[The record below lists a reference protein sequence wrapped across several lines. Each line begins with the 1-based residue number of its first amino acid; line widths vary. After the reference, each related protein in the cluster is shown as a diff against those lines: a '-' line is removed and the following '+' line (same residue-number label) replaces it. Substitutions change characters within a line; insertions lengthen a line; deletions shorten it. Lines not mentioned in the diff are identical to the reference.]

1 MSSVAPGPPA
11 SVLMVDDHPAN
22 LLSLEALLEPVG
34 CQLVAA
40 RSGEEALRHVMQRE
54 FAVILMDA
62 QMPGLDG
69 FETTKLIKG
78 REASRHV
85 PIIFLTALDRE
96 EANVFRGYEHGA
108 VDYLVKPI
116 NPDILRSKVRV
127 FVELHSLRERVRA
140 QGAQLQSERIAL
152 AQAQA
157 AVRAREDVLAIVS
170 HDLGNPISAIDAL
183 SELVA
188 RRGFALNDPQLNKLA
203 ERQHRAVATM
213 KRLVADLLEA
223 SRIESGSLTVQA
235 SEQSVAALVRH
246 VMELMVPLAADKE
259 QRLLSSLGADA
270 DNVHCDADR
279 INQVLANL
287 VGNAVKHAPRGAA
300 ITISTAREQ
309 DSVVFCVHDDGPGIA
324 PADLPRLFDRYWRPS
339 GVKHAGVGLG
349 LAIAKG
355 IVNAHGGRIWADSRP
370 GEGSRFSF
378 SLPLSA

>member
-1 MSSVAPGPPA
+1 
-11 SVLMVDDHPAN
+11 
-22 LLSLEALLEPVG
+22 
-34 CQLVAA
+34 
-40 RSGEEALRHVMQRE
+40 
-54 FAVILMDA
+54 MDA

-69 FETTKLIKG
+69 FATTKLIKS

-85 PIIFLTALDRE
+85 PIIFVTALDRE
-96 EANVFRGYEHGA
+96 ESNVVRGYEHGA
-108 VDYLVKPI
+108 VDYLVKPVD
-116 NPDILRSKVRV
+116 PDILRSKVRV

-140 QGAQLQSERIAL
+140 QGAQLQTERIAL

-183 SELVA
+183 AELVA
-188 RRGFALNDPQLNKLA
+188 RRGFVLNDPQLNKLA
-203 ERQHRAVATM
+203 ERQHRAVSTM

-235 SEQSVAALVRH
+235 SEQPVAALIRH
-246 VMELMVPLAADKE
+246 VMELMLPLAADKE
-259 QRLLSSLGADA
+259 QRLSSTLAPDA
-270 DNVHCDADR
+270 CHVRCDADR

-287 VGNAVKHAPRGAA
+287 VGNAVKHAPRGAV
-300 ITISTAREQ
+300 ITISTARDA
-309 DSVVFCVHDDGPGIA
+309 DSVIFSVHDDGPGIA

-355 IVNAHGGRIWADSRP
+355 IVNAHGGRIWADSEP
-370 GEGSRFSF
+370 GEGCRFSF
-378 SLPLSA
+378 SLPG